1 MKVYIVTRHHFD
13 DRNGVNTFKT
23 AAFTTL
29 RKAREFLRDS
39 FKIAV
44 KCWEARG
51 YTFEEGDACL
61 FNADRAWL
69 HLSDNERNE
78 RQWNI
83 TTVNLD
89 GRKYSDHGLLD

>member
-78 RQWNI
+78 RQFHI
-83 TTVNLD
+83 TEVELD
-89 GRKYSDHGLLD
+89 EENFSAPALHD